1 MFRSRL
7 SMSFVHRDSFK
18 GRRVIMVCM
27 TSELSDRLKR
37 RSIFFQEST
46 EVKNL
51 FLHSALC
58 CFYRPA
64 AIPALC
70 PLR

>member
-27 TSELSDRLKR
+27 TSELSDMVLKR
-37 RSIFFQEST
+37 FRFLST
-46 EVKNL
+46 SFN
-51 FLHSALC
+51 FLN
-58 CFYRPA
+58 
-64 AIPALC
+64 
-70 PLR
+70 